1 MVAVTAN
8 PLLHATFSTQKPQ
21 NMNTE
26 KTNHDNGNDG
36 KTVLAAV
43 FSFFKKLFT
52 HNYCDTCGFTKD
64 KVYVTEIC
72 MEAGIIQCDKCSGQN
87 CR

>member
-1 MVAVTAN
+1 MKTKTSIYHRTFAFAYV
-8 PLLHATFSTQKPQ
+8 LL
-21 NMNTE
+21 
-26 KTNHDNGNDG
+26 
-36 KTVLAAV
+36 VAV
-43 FSFFKKLFT
+43 FSFFKKVFN

-87 CR
+87 CH